1 MKTIPTRQT
10 LEDAYRQEKYDT
22 GARILL
28 ALKVVHDNM
37 KPARASRQ
45 LNRSRPW
52 ATKWLRRFRKRGLEG
67 LRDADRA
74 GRPPKLDPSK
84 ATVLKRKTRSSKS
97 GWTVTEVREVIRKE
111 GGAIYSKRQVYRLLH
126 RWDMRGLSC
135 QRQGLHPR
143 HQERRGLP

>member
-1 MKTIPTRQT
+1 MKNIPSRQT
-10 LEDAYRQEKYDT
+10 LEDAYRQEKDSDT

-37 KPARASRQ
+37 KPAGASGQ

-74 GRPPKLDPSK
+74 GRPPKLDHDT
-84 ATVLKRKTRSSKS
+84 AVLLKRKIRSSRS
-97 GWTVTEVREVIRKE
+97 GWTVTGVREVI
-111 GGAIYSKRQVYRLLH
+111 
-126 RWDMRGLSC
+126 
-135 QRQGLHPR
+135 
-143 HQERRGLP
+143 